1 MSNEKD
7 TSFKRSFTTE
17 LKAEFHK
24 IIWPEKTL
32 LKKQS
37 VAVIIAAIVIG
48 VVVAFFD
55 WLMQIGLTFI
65 IG

>member
-1 MSNEKD
+1 MANEND
-7 TSFKRSFTTE
+7 TSFKRSFFTE

-32 LKKQS
+32 LRKQA

-48 VVVAFFD
+48 VIISFFD
-55 WLMQIGLTFI
+55 WLMQIGLTFM